1 MLKPLKK
8 KSKRFIV
15 FKYKLKEF
23 IKKQLL
29 IYIIVLCSIA
39 LCSFIF
45 NKWIEGLSFCISH
58 ICIRPAFDRQFHFN
72 KMAYCFIL
80 TEVIIWFSIPITL
93 PLSVSLLSSIPVAFF
108 ICLFGYYVADRIK
121 EIEYNKIL
129 NQRVDELLVKID
141 MIENVNIFSMTE
153 DELRN
158 YAKSKGLSETICDTL
173 VLKVVHNYR
182 WVDIQKELN
191 FSKDGIRYH
200 KEQIIKKLR
209 IDI

>member
-1 MLKPLKK
+1 
-8 KSKRFIV
+8 
-15 FKYKLKEF
+15 
-23 IKKQLL
+23 
-29 IYIIVLCSIA
+29 
-39 LCSFIF
+39 
-45 NKWIEGLSFCISH
+45 
-58 ICIRPAFDRQFHFN
+58 
-72 KMAYCFIL
+72 MAYCFIL